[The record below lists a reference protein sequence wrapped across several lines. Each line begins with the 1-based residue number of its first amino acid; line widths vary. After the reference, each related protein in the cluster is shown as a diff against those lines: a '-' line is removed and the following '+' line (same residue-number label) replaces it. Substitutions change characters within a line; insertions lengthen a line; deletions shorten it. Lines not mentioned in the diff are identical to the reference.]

1 MRKALNKTKGFYILA
16 AVLIIVMFSMV
27 SITITRSMF
36 GSLSNQ
42 PLTKIF
48 FNHLADAILL
58 LAPCWVIKRRR
69 TYTFIILWLV
79 AVWSFAQLLYYPTYR
94 DVMPFSSF
102 LLFKNVSGT
111 LIKST
116 IGAISKK
123 SLMVLLTPLLL
134 HAYHWWLKH
143 KTSEATK
150 PTSAASDNASE
161 HSEPQNQQA
170 PRATKPAKRHWWA
183 FAACFGAF
191 VLLRL
196 IITTSI
202 YLTNRQN
209 YENLGDAFSTHYT
222 KLGGRHLNYIMHNG
236 VMSYAIFSLINSID
250 TGISKEEKLLAENFV
265 KNNCPSYTDNS
276 YMTTIERPNLIFI
289 MVESLNAWSV
299 NLDIDGQ
306 SVTPTLNALVADS
319 TNIVCLNVISQAKNG
334 RSSDGKFMYQTGL
347 LPMLD
352 RSVAMEYSDRT
363 FPSLVKALKQRGYK
377 AVEICGDEPSLW
389 NVENMS
395 TAYGFDELY
404 HQPELK
410 AELEA
415 TNYKIDKVV
424 MEYAAKYLPTSGK
437 SFMAQLF
444 TGVMHSPYDGGF
456 EPSTWISA
464 SKQYTPA
471 VRNYLEKTH
480 YFDQQLGIFLDNL
493 KQSGLYDNSVIV
505 IASDHSEPV
514 DDDPNGRPSL
524 SKNGNECVFIVI
536 NGGHG
541 KLISGPIGQ
550 IDIYPTILD
559 VMGLNSYQWK
569 GLGHSLLRYNVCSA
583 AETIEDSFGNS
594 SLLKQQQEA
603 WTVSDI
609 LIRANWFNSKSTK

>member
-1 MRKALNKTKGFYILA
+1 MRKNGFYILA
-16 AVLIIVMFSMV
+16 AVLIIVMLSMV
-27 SITITRSMF
+27 SLTITRSMF
-36 GSLSNQ
+36 GSLSQQ

-79 AVWSFAQLLYYPTYR
+79 ALWSFAQLLYYPTYR

-102 LLFKNVSGT
+102 LLVKNVSGT

-116 IGAISKK
+116 VGAITKK
-123 SLMVLLTPLLL
+123 SLMVLLMPLLL
-134 HAYHWWLKH
+134 HAYHWWLKRR
-143 KTSEATK
+143 SY
-150 PTSAASDNASE
+150 SDA
-161 HSEPQNQQA
+161 Q
-170 PRATKPAKRHWWA
+170 PAKRHWWL
-183 FAACFGAF
+183 FAAGIGAF
-191 VLLRL
+191 IVLRL
-196 IITTSI
+196 LITTSI
-202 YLTNRQN
+202 YLSNLQN
-209 YENLGDAFSTHYT
+209 YQDLHDAFASRYT

-236 VMSYAIFSLINSID
+236 VMSYAIFSFINSID
-250 TGISKEEKLLAENFV
+250 TGVSDADKQLAENFV
-265 KNNCPSYTDNS
+265 KNNCPNYSDNRYKTS
-276 YMTTIERPNLIFI
+276 IEKPNLIFI
-289 MVESLNAWSV
+289 MVESLNAWAV

-306 SVTPTLNALVADS
+306 PVTPTLNALVAD
-319 TNIVCLNVISQAKNG
+319 TANIVCLNVISQAKNG

-363 FPSLVKALKQRGYK
+363 YPSLVKALKQRGYK

-395 TAYGFDELY
+395 AAYGFDTLF

-415 TNYKIDKVV
+415 ADYKIDKVV
-424 MEYAAKYLPTSGK
+424 MEYAAKYLPTIGK

-444 TGVMHSPYDGGF
+444 TGVMHSPYDGDF
-456 EPSTWISA
+456 EPATWISA
-464 SKQYTPA
+464 SKQHTPA

-480 YFDQQLGIFLDNL
+480 YFDQQLGIFLENL

-505 IASDHSEPV
+505 IASDHCEPV

-536 NGGHG
+536 NSDNG
-541 KLISGPIGQ
+541 KLINGPIGQ
-550 IDIYPTILD
+550 IDIYPTLLD
-559 VMGLNSYQWK
+559 VMGLNDYFWK
-569 GLGHSLLRYNVCSA
+569 GLGHSLLRNNVTSA
-583 AETIEDSFGNS
+583 AESTDDTLGTSP
-594 SLLKQQQEA
+594 LLKQQQEA
-603 WTVSDI
+603 WSISNI
-609 LIRANWFNSKSTK
+609 LIRGNWYF

>member
-1 MRKALNKTKGFYILA
+1 MLS
-16 AVLIIVMFSMV
+16 IVSL
-27 SITITRSMF
+27 TITRSMF

-79 AVWSFAQLLYYPTYR
+79 AIWSFAQLLYYPTYR

-123 SLMVLLTPLLL
+123 SLMVLLMPLVL

-143 KTSEATK
+143 HTSKASQPASTVSDTTSER
-150 PTSAASDNASE
+150 SE
-161 HSEPQNQQA
+161 RQNQ
-170 PRATKPAKRHWWA
+170 RATKTAKRHWWL
-183 FAACFGAF
+183 FAATIAAF
-191 VLLRL
+191 IVMRL
-196 IITTSI
+196 IITTGI

-209 YENLGDAFSTHYT
+209 YEDLHDAFTTRYS

-250 TGISKEEKLLAENFV
+250 TGVSDEDRRLAENFV
-265 KNNCPSYTDNS
+265 KDNCPAYSDNNYKTS
-276 YMTTIERPNLIFI
+276 IERPNLIFI
-289 MVESLNAWSV
+289 MVESLNAWAV
-299 NLDIDGQ
+299 HLDIDGKP
-306 SVTPTLNALVADS
+306 VTPTLNALAADS
-319 TNIVCLNVISQAKNG
+319 ANIVCLNVISQAKNG

-363 FPSLVKALKQRGYK
+363 FPSLVKALKRRGYK

-395 TAYGFDELY
+395 AAYGFDTLY

-415 TNYKIDKVV
+415 ADYKIDKVV
-424 MEYAAKYLPTSGK
+424 MEYAARYLPGIGGN
-437 SFMAQLF
+437 FMAQLF
-444 TGVMHSPYDGGF
+444 TGVMHSPYDYDF
-456 EPSTWISA
+456 EPATWISA
-464 SKQYTPA
+464 SKEYTPA

-480 YFDQQLGIFLDNL
+480 YFDLQLGIFLENL
-493 KQSGLYDNSVIV
+493 HRSGLYDNSVIV
-505 IASDHSEPV
+505 IASDHSEIV
-514 DDDPNGRPSL
+514 DDDPNGRQSL
-524 SKNGNECVFIVI
+524 SKNGNECVLIVI
-536 NGGHG
+536 NGSQG
-541 KLISGPIGQ
+541 KFIGGPIGQ
-550 IDIYPTILD
+550 IDIYPTLLD
-559 VMGLNSYQWK
+559 VMGLNDYSWK
-569 GLGHSLLRYNVCSA
+569 GLGHSLLRNDVRSA
-583 AETIEDSFGNS
+583 TESAEDTFGTS
-594 SLLKQQQEA
+594 PLLKQQQEA

-609 LIRANWFNSKSTK
+609 LIRGNMIQNLFKL

>member
-1 MRKALNKTKGFYILA
+1 MKNKGFYILA
-16 AVLIIVMFSMV
+16 AVLIIVMLSIV

-36 GSLSNQ
+36 GSFSNQ

-102 LLFKNVSGT
+102 LLVKNVSGT

-116 IGAISKK
+116 LGAITKK
-123 SLMVLLTPLLL
+123 SLMVLLMPLLL
-134 HAYHWWLKH
+134 HAYHWWLKRH
-143 KTSEATK
+143 SYSEAT
-150 PTSAASDNASE
+150 
-161 HSEPQNQQA
+161 Q
-170 PRATKPAKRHWWA
+170 PAKRHWWL
-183 FAACFGAF
+183 FAASIAAF
-191 VLLRL
+191 IVLRL

-202 YLTNRQN
+202 YLSNRQN
-209 YENLGDAFSTHYT
+209 YENLHDAFASRYT
-222 KLGGRHLNYIMHNG
+222 KFGGRHLNYIMHNG
-236 VMSYAIFSLINSID
+236 VMSYAIFSFINSID
-250 TGISKEEKLLAENFV
+250 TGVSDEDRQLAENFV
-265 KNNCPSYTDNS
+265 KNNCPTYSDNNYKTS
-276 YMTTIERPNLIFI
+276 IERPNLIFI
-289 MVESLNAWSV
+289 MVESLNAWAV

-306 SVTPTLNALVADS
+306 PVTPTLNALAADS

-352 RSVAMEYSDRT
+352 RSVAMEYSNRT
-363 FPSLVKALKQRGYK
+363 FPSIVKALKQRGYK

-395 TAYGFDELY
+395 VAYGFDELY

-415 TNYKIDKVV
+415 YDYKIDKVV
-424 MEYAAKYLPTSGK
+424 MEYAAKYLPNIGK
-437 SFMAQLF
+437 SFMAQIF
-444 TGVMHSPYDGGF
+444 TGVMHSPYDYNF
-456 EPSTWISA
+456 EPATWISV

-480 YFDQQLGIFLDNL
+480 YFDQQLGIFLENL
-493 KQSGLYDNSVIV
+493 RRSRLYDNSVIV

-536 NGGHG
+536 NSSHG
-541 KLISGPIGQ
+541 KQINGPVGQ
-550 IDIYPTILD
+550 IDIYPTLLD
-559 VMGLNSYQWK
+559 VIDLNDYPWK
-569 GLGHSLLRYNVCSA
+569 GLGHSLLRNNICSA
-583 AETIEDSFGNS
+583 AESTDDTFGTS
-594 SLLKQQQEA
+594 QLLKQQQEA

-609 LIRANWFNSKSTK
+609 LIRGDMIKNLFKSNK

>member
-1 MRKALNKTKGFYILA
+1 MRKALNKNSGFYILA
-16 AVLIIVMFSMV
+16 AVLIIVMLTMV
-27 SITITRSMF
+27 SLTITRTMF
-36 GSLSNQ
+36 GSFSNQ
-42 PLTKIF
+42 PLTKFF

-79 AVWSFAQLLYYPTYR
+79 AIWSFAQMLYYPTYR

-116 IGAISKK
+116 IGAITKK
-123 SLMVLLTPLLL
+123 SLMVLLMPLLL

-143 KTSEATK
+143 KTDEA
-150 PTSAASDNASE
+150 S
-161 HSEPQNQQA
+161 
-170 PRATKPAKRHWWA
+170 KPAKRHWWM
-183 FAACFGAF
+183 FAASIAAF

-209 YENLGDAFSTHYT
+209 YDDLHDAFSTRYT
-222 KLGGRHLNYIMHNG
+222 KFTGRHLNYIMHNG

-250 TGISKEEKLLAENFV
+250 TGVSDDERQLAENFV
-265 KNNCPSYTDNS
+265 KTNCPTYTDNS
-276 YMTTIERPNLIFI
+276 HKTSIERPNLIFI
-289 MVESLNAWSV
+289 MVESLNAWAV
-299 NLDIDGQ
+299 NLDID
-306 SVTPTLNALVADS
+306 SKPVTPTLNSLAADS
-319 TNIVCLNVISQAKNG
+319 ANIVCLNMISQAKSG
-334 RSSDGKFMYQTGL
+334 HSSDGKFMYQTGL
-347 LPMLD
+347 LPVID

-377 AVEICGDEPSLW
+377 TIEICGDEPSLW

-395 TAYGFDELY
+395 QAYGFDELF

-415 TNYKIDKVV
+415 ADYKIDKVV
-424 MEYAAKYLPTSGK
+424 MEYSAKYLPTIRGN
-437 SFMAQLF
+437 FMAQLF
-444 TGVMHSPYDGGF
+444 TGVMHSPYDEDF
-456 EPSTWISA
+456 EPATWISA
-464 SKQYTPA
+464 SKQYTSA

-480 YFDQQLGIFLDNL
+480 YFDMHLGIFLESL

-505 IASDHSEPV
+505 IASDHCEPV
-514 DDDPNGRPSL
+514 DDAPNGRPSL
-524 SKNGNECVFIVI
+524 SKNGNECVLIVI

-550 IDIYPTILD
+550 IDIYPTLLD
-559 VMGLNSYQWK
+559 VMGLNDYQWK
-569 GLGHSLLRYNVCSA
+569 GLGHSLLRYNVSSA
-583 AETIEDSFGNS
+583 AETTDETFGTS
-594 SLLKQQQEA
+594 PQLKQQQEA

-609 LIRANWFNSKSTK
+609 LIRGDMIKNLFNSNK

>member
-1 MRKALNKTKGFYILA
+1 MRKALKINKNSGFYILA
-16 AVLIIVMFSMV
+16 AVIIIVMLSIV

-36 GSLSNQ
+36 GALAKQ
-42 PLTKIF
+42 PLTKFF

-79 AVWSFAQLLYYPTYR
+79 AIWSFAQLLYYPTYR

-116 IGAISKK
+116 IGAVTKK
-123 SLMVLLTPLLL
+123 SLIVLLMPLML
-134 HAYHWWLKH
+134 HAYHWWLKRR
-143 KTSEATK
+143 EQ
-150 PTSAASDNASE
+150 
-161 HSEPQNQQA
+161 QNQQSVKT
-170 PRATKPAKRHWWA
+170 ATRHWWMLTA
-183 FAACFGAF
+183 SIGAF
-191 VLLRL
+191 IALRL

-202 YLTNRQN
+202 YLSNRQN
-209 YENLGDAFSTHYT
+209 YEDLNDAFKSRYT
-222 KLGGRHLNYIMHNG
+222 KFGGRHLNYIMHNG

-250 TGISKEEKLLAENFV
+250 IGVSDDERKMAENFV
-265 KNNCPSYTDNS
+265 KTNCPTYSDNS
-276 YMTTIERPNLIFI
+276 YKTSIERPNLIFI
-289 MVESLNAWSV
+289 MVESLNAWAV
-299 NLDIDGQ
+299 NLDIDGKP
-306 SVTPTLNALVADS
+306 VTPTLNALANDS

-347 LPMLD
+347 LPLLD

-363 FPSLVKALKQRGYK
+363 FPSLVKALKQYGYK
-377 AVEICGDEPSLW
+377 AVEICGDEASLW

-395 TAYGFDELY
+395 QAYGFDELF

-415 TNYKIDKVV
+415 ADYKIDKVV
-424 MEYAAKYLPTSGK
+424 MEHAAKYLPTIGEC
-437 SFMAQLF
+437 FMAQLF
-444 TGVMHSPYDGGF
+444 TGVMHSPYDNDF
-456 EPSTWISA
+456 EPATWISA

-480 YFDQQLGIFLDNL
+480 YFDQQLAAFLERL
-493 KQSGLYDNSVIV
+493 KQSGLYDNTVIV

-514 DDDPNGRPSL
+514 DDAPNGRPSL

-536 NGGHG
+536 NGANG
-541 KLISGPIGQ
+541 KLINGPVGQ
-550 IDIYPTILD
+550 IDIYPTLLD
-559 VMGLNSYQWK
+559 VMGINGYSWK
-569 GLGHSLLRYNVCSA
+569 GLGHSLLRYDVSSV
-583 AETIEDSFGNS
+583 AESTDDTFGTS
-594 SLLKQQQEA
+594 PLLKSQQEA
-603 WTVSDI
+603 WNVSNI
-609 LIRANWFNSKSTK
+609 LIRGDMLKTLFSK